1 MKPLSLLFSLFTL
14 ALIIGCEPSTI
25 GKKVL
30 QIAAEKR
37 LGENSLSELDDGL
50 HLLLCGAGSPLPDP
64 VRSGPCTAVLAG
76 NTLILVDAG
85 SGSSRSLSTMG
96 VNQGQIHTQLLTHF
110 HSDHIDGLGELAMQ
124 RWVTAANQSPLPV
137 IGPKGTQEIVEGFN
151 RAYSQD
157 SQYRH
162 AHHGEQVA
170 PLSGTGMKAHEFSLP
185 EGNDLKTVFD
195 ANGLTIR
202 AFRVVHNP
210 VEPAVGYRFDYKGRS
225 VVISGDTAK
234 SENVEKA
241 AQSVDLLV
249 HEALSTELVAILE
262 ETANDKGL
270 SVLAKILF
278 DIPDYHTSP
287 VEAAEIANAAQVG
300 HLLYYH
306 IVPALPAP
314 GMEAAFLEGTE
325 DAFNGPI
332 TLGVDGTLI
341 SLPANS
347 DRIIS
352 SNLL

>member
-1 MKPLSLLFSLFTL
+1 MKSINVFLSVIVASVLVGCQPSSL
-14 ALIIGCEPSTI
+14 
-25 GKKVL
+25 GKKILEIVS
-30 QIAAEKR
+30 EKR
-37 LGENSLSELDDGL
+37 MGYDALSELDDGL
-50 HLLLCGAGSPLPDP
+50 HVLLCGAGSPLPDP
-64 VRSGPCTAVLAG
+64 VRSGPCTAVIAG
-76 NTLILVDAG
+76 NTLIIVDAG
-85 SGSSRSLSTMG
+85 SGSSRSLSTLN
-96 VNQGQIHTQLLTHF
+96 VAQGNIHTLFLTHF

-124 RWVTAANQSPLPV
+124 RWVTAANPSPLAV
-137 IGPKGTQEIVEGFN
+137 MGPSGTQKVVDGFN
-151 RAYSQD
+151 RAYEQD
-157 SQYRH
+157 AQYRH
-162 AHHGEQVA
+162 AHHSDLVA
-170 PLSGTGMKAHEFSLP
+170 PLSGAGMRAQEFASP
-185 EGNDLKTVFD
+185 AGSDLNTVFD
-195 ANGLTIR
+195 ANGLTVK
-202 AFRVVHNP
+202 AFRVAHHP

-241 AQSVDLLV
+241 AQGVDLLV
-249 HEALSTELVAILE
+249 HEALSTELVGILE
-262 ETANDKGL
+262 ETAKDKGL

-314 GMEAAFLEGTE
+314 GMEAAFLEGTKE
-325 DAFNGPI
+325 AFIGPI